1 MEGGI
6 TSFIPLLLLFGLLW
20 LLFKE
25 KTPTDGAHK
34 GGTPRKIVAAALIN
48 CPVCENTV
56 SDQASSCPKCGH
68 PIRSTPTIATAAA
81 PLKSRSLAVFLAL
94 ILGGIGVH
102 KFYVDKPGVGLCY
115 LLFCWTFIPSLFGL
129 IEAIQYV
136 SMTDDVFQEK
146 YIKKKL

>member
-1 MEGGI
+1 M
-6 TSFIPLLLLFGLLW
+6 
-20 LLFKE
+20 
-25 KTPTDGAHK
+25 
-34 GGTPRKIVAAALIN
+34 
-48 CPVCENTV
+48 
-56 SDQASSCPKCGH
+56 
-68 PIRSTPTIATAAA
+68 RSTPTIATAAA